1 MFFSIA
7 IDENC
12 GIIVIGKLNKSDIYL
27 QGRVKFPTGGKAR
40 ELFYYLKELIW

>member
-7 IDENC
+7 INAKC
-12 GIIVIGKLNKSDIYL
+12 GIILVGKLNTTDIYL

-40 ELFYYLKELIW
+40 ELFPFN